1 MSSEIPDSD
10 KVQLLFKEFTGVTN
24 VKQSTAF
31 PGENFAFTD
40 YIFGNRV
47 FNEDIPTNL
56 PSGLQS
62 IDLDSCGNIIDG
74 DFIDLPEY
82 KLRFYKKL
90 KLDPAE
96 PGSLKSWY
104 ISDGSGGSILKDA
117 IPFKYDP
124 VNSSYRQFCY
134 RRTSVGPPA
143 TYFQIQQ
150 YSNPTFWLFDYK
162 SGFLEFYGDEATLT
176 PYFTATD
183 GPHFSFFKYIGE
195 KGAAGGGGGGDASGN
210 LDLSG
215 NLSVGGDADIS
226 GNLTVV
232 GDASFCNV
240 LVNCDL
246 DVSGNTDMSGN
257 LTVDGNISVVGDADF
272 CNVLVRC
279 DLDVSGN
286 TDLSQN
292 LLQATASTDLTA
304 SGVTDYNAYFRQSNM
319 IDSMKLPFST
329 YFDGFWAQMVE
340 RSRGWIK
347 GSTSPFG
354 PNLIPIA
361 KININSSYNSNFP
374 AEEKI
379 ELRSLLANTI
389 GYFTLKFSQPSM
401 DVWEDNQV
409 LRGFSQN
416 GKWKDVLPT
425 KSGYNCIPEQTIHFI
440 AGYQEQEYDD
450 GSETR
455 NPKPFIKVISS
466 SIGDIRN
473 LNGSVVEFAN
483 EQVIRIGGLYS
494 GNKIGGITRIIIAEG
509 GFTYPAATKGI
520 PYEDFNTKDK
530 AWLLIEQDWSYETWM
545 RLNLPV
551 QKEVIEKICKNHTI
565 DVRLYKNNTG
575 ALMQKTP
582 GAVGQPPSRPN
593 GPDEMIIASELN
605 TDWQLLSNDFI
616 VRNFVDKWSLGQ
628 QPSFLL
634 KGLPN
639 TIFNPPADVDNLPNP
654 PIPATTTLFVGGQ
667 QNPIGLPIGRGET
680 FTNKFWFVDLNVYNW
695 PYGITTTKE
704 IFKFNV
710 DVCGDLDV
718 SGNLGVVG
726 NSTFENITVTNNLDV
741 QGDTTLK
748 NTTVD
753 GKIRADIVES
763 SGNSI
768 FVSYK
773 NYNNSDF
780 PTNAR
785 NSSPNTLPPN
795 WCTIAELDNSV
806 SNKKNSCIF
815 QIIDKTGGVRQNLT
829 FIIGVNEGNQK
840 VFTINVLENNYS
852 YWLSSSGN
860 PKMPLIRNLQVI
872 GSSSKYFL
880 QLDRVAQS
888 SSAPPTNVDVR
899 LYLNTN
905 DAGSGGDL
913 VVPWILKSTGASGS
927 TFLSISLQDMI
938 YDINGIPEAGG
949 NIITNMYS
957 VNLNGAKFGKRVDMS
972 NENIEYV
979 NQLKGNNN
987 TINFNNSNN
996 LKLNAQNKLEF
1007 GTNTST
1013 NDIIYDN
1020 NTLDFQS
1027 TNKIENLSKINETGG
1042 TDITIGNSSNNV
1054 SLNANDININSSND
1068 TSITS
1073 TNDININFA
1082 NGKTMFID
1090 SSYTLGGYQPVEYSE
1105 NKLNLRTTDLQV
1117 KTITNTTKDYL
1128 SNPSVKIDICGNVY
1142 EFTKTELDFNNKNI
1156 QELAKLNT
1164 TGTTLNIGNNTSG
1177 AIIFDSD
1184 RVEMETLTLN
1194 NTRITTNSNTTS
1206 TSVPYSWGI
1215 KYIEQ
1220 EDASDTNLVG
1230 MYKQIRSGFITSSTN
1245 FNILFTPSVPPTPT
1259 SSKLP
1264 LDDNEIWDL
1273 SNSNFSSTNRQFTI
1287 SNNISRTKMTINI
1300 QLGIKHI
1307 NNTANVGHTISQ
1319 LIEFWLG
1326 KNNDPVFKNIF
1337 TIERSYNFN
1346 QPRLFWYNGTITL
1359 IGGDS
1364 TFSKDFTTNDT
1375 FYFTCQQSGTATNIA
1390 TIEQLRINITWEA
1403 LN

>member
-74 DFIDLPEY
+74 NFIDLPEY

-257 LTVDGNISVVGDADF
+257 LTVVGDASFCNVLVNCDLDVSGNTDMSGNLTVDGNISVVGDADF

-292 LLQATASTDLTA
+292 LLQATASTDLTV

-340 RSRGWIK
+340 RSMGWIK

-361 KININSSYNSNFP
+361 KININSSYNSTFP
-374 AEEKI
+374 AAGDI
-379 ELRSLLANTI
+379 QLRSLLANTI

-401 DVWEDNQV
+401 DVWEDNPQP
-409 LRGFSQN
+409 RGFSQN
-416 GKWKDVLPT
+416 GIWKDVLPT

-483 EQVIRIGGLYS
+483 EQVIRNGGLYS

-509 GFTYPAATKGI
+509 GFTSPATTKGI

-545 RLNLPV
+545 RGNLTV

-593 GPDEMIIASELN
+593 GPDEMTIASELN

-616 VRNFVDKWSLGQ
+616 IRNFVDKWSATQ

-639 TIFNPPADVDNLPNP
+639 TIFNPPADIAGN
-654 PIPATTTLFVGGQ
+654 PATTTLFVGGQ
-667 QNPIGLPIGRGET
+667 QNPPGLLSIGRGET

-718 SGNLGVVG
+718 SGNIDISGNLGVVG

-773 NYNNSDF
+773 NYNNTDF

-785 NSSPNTLPPN
+785 NSSPNTLPSN
-795 WCTIAELDNSV
+795 WCTIAELGNSG
-806 SNKKNSCIF
+806 SNIKNSCIF
-815 QIIDKTGGVRQNLT
+815 QIIDKTGGLRQNLT

-972 NENIEYV
+972 NNNIEHV

-1027 TNKIENLSKINETGG
+1027 TNKIENLSNINETGG
-1042 TDITIGNSSNNV
+1042 DITIGNSSNSV
-1054 SLNANDININSSND
+1054 SLNANDININSSNN

-1082 NGKTMFID
+1082 NSKTMFVD

-1105 NKLNLRTTDLQV
+1105 NKLNLRTTDLEV

-1128 SNPSVKIDICGNVY
+1128 INPTVEIDICSNVY
-1142 EFTKTELDFNNKNI
+1142 EFTKTELDFNGKNI
-1156 QELAKLNT
+1156 QEC
-1164 TGTTLNIGNNTSG
+1164 
-1177 AIIFDSD
+1177 F
-1184 RVEMETLTLN
+1184 
-1194 NTRITTNSNTTS
+1194 RI
-1206 TSVPYSWGI
+1206 
-1215 KYIEQ
+1215 
-1220 EDASDTNLVG
+1220 
-1230 MYKQIRSGFITSSTN
+1230 
-1245 FNILFTPSVPPTPT
+1245 
-1259 SSKLP
+1259 
-1264 LDDNEIWDL
+1264 
-1273 SNSNFSSTNRQFTI
+1273 
-1287 SNNISRTKMTINI
+1287 
-1300 QLGIKHI
+1300 
-1307 NNTANVGHTISQ
+1307 
-1319 LIEFWLG
+1319 
-1326 KNNDPVFKNIF
+1326 
-1337 TIERSYNFN
+1337 
-1346 QPRLFWYNGTITL
+1346 
-1359 IGGDS
+1359 
-1364 TFSKDFTTNDT
+1364 
-1375 FYFTCQQSGTATNIA
+1375 
-1390 TIEQLRINITWEA
+1390 
-1403 LN
+1403 